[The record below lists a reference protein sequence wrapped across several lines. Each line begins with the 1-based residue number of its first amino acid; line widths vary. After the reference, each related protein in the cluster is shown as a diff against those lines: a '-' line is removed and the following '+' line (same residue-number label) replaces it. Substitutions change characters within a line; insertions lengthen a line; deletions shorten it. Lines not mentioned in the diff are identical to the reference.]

1 MSNLGY
7 NPYRDEKGR
16 FASGPSTVSDT
27 INKNEDT
34 KDKQIENSENTK
46 KKLNTKDDD
55 FVERATK
62 RTQAYHQ
69 LAIKEL
75 NNPKYEDGT
84 YDIATKKP
92 VSYTSGYQ
100 VTFCQ
105 IGDKYSAIDYA
116 SRCNEF
122 LKVSSDGKT
131 SAGKFGGTPE
141 ISFNCKSLDMAI
153 KLAKKY
159 NQISIWDWAANNGD
173 GGEIDCGGSGDRN
186 KTRAQVEK
194 EWAEAAKR
202 EAQNL

>member
-16 FASGPSTVSDT
+16 FASGPSTISDT

-34 KDKQIENSENTK
+34 KDRQIENSENTK

-69 LAIKEL
+69 LALKEL
-75 NNPKYEDGT
+75 NSSKYPDGT
-84 YDIATKKP
+84 YNISTKKA
-92 VSYTSGYQ
+92 VEYSKGYQ

-105 IGDKYSAIDYA
+105 IGDNYTPEEYA
-116 SRCNEF
+116 KLCNIF
-122 LKVSSDGKT
+122 LKASSDNIT

-141 ISFNCKSLDMAI
+141 ISFNCKSLETAI

-194 EWAEAAKR
+194 EWAEAAKM